1 MNRPFIAGNWKMNM
15 LGLDAKAYFQELNQ
29 KISSLSDIDHV
40 DAVICAPFTLLHFAQ
55 EFAQASR
62 PHGSVQLGAQNCHWE
77 EKGAFTGEVSAKMLR
92 DLGIN
97 YVIIGH
103 SERRQFFGETDE
115 TVNRRMVAALDAGL
129 TPIVCIGEYLE
140 ERKAQRT
147 SEVIANQVKSLL
159 STGRLSERVV
169 IAYEPVWAIGTGLAA
184 TPEQAQEV
192 HQLIRSLLKENLGE
206 NGSKLRLLYG
216 GSMNP
221 ANVNELLHAP
231 DIDGG
236 LIGGASLKPGDF
248 YSLIQAGINRSKRN
262 LS

>member
-15 LGLDAKAYFQELNQ
+15 LGSDAKAYFQELNQ
-29 KISSLSDIDHV
+29 NILSLSDIDHI
-40 DAVICAPFTLLHFAQ
+40 DAVICAPFTLLHFAH
-55 EFAQASR
+55 EFTPATR
-62 PHGSVQLGAQNCHWE
+62 PHASVQLGAQNCHWE
-77 EKGAFTGEVSAKMLR
+77 EKGAFTGEISAKMLR
-92 DLGIN
+92 DLGIH

-115 TVNRRMVAALDAGL
+115 TVNRRMIAALDAGL

-192 HQLIRSLLKENLGE
+192 HHLIRSLLKENLGE
-206 NGSKLRLLYG
+206 IGSRLRLLYG

-221 ANVNELLHAP
+221 ANVNELLQAP

-248 YSLIQAGINRSKRN
+248 YSLIQAGIDRSKRN